1 MSNLSQY
8 AELSHLNSMQGLTA
22 GFGNTVSGNV
32 SHLLAALPSDLDS
45 LNFFESSRM
54 WTTKKYFFLN
64 QLQANTVQ
72 VTTVPKTNITT
83 TVTNSLY
90 TLNVFTSLNNQ
101 DVSIQLNTLMV
112 SGFVDNALGKVKNPT
127 LLAGTNYSTAGD
139 TDLLKSLNLCI
150 LDKVTSSTLQQGL
163 GTFVLTPS
171 NTGLHSSYRNQKFI

>member
-8 AELSHLNSMQGLTA
+8 AELSHLNSMRGLTA
-22 GFGNTVSGNV
+22 GFDSTISGNA
-32 SHLLAALPSDLDS
+32 SQLLAALPSDLNS

-64 QLQANTVQ
+64 QLQSNTVQ
-72 VTTVPKTNITT
+72 VTTSPKINATGTT
-83 TVTNSLY
+83 TNSLY
-90 TLNVFTSLNNQ
+90 ILNVFTSLNNQ
-101 DVSIQLNTLMV
+101 DVSTQLNALTV
-112 SGFVDNALGKVKNPT
+112 SGFAGNVLSKAEHSN
-127 LLAGTNYSTAGD
+127 LLAGTNYATAGD

-171 NTGLHSSYRNQKFI
+171 NTSLYSLYRNQKFL